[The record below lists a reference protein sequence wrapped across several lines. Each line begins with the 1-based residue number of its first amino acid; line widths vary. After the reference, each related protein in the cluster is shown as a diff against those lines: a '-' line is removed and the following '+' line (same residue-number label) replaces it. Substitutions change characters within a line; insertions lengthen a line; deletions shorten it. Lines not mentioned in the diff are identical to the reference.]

1 MSKVGAIYICRTVWH
16 DCYNQIG
23 CNNTNKGENKMDKI
37 LNTPV
42 DGKKLTQKHKERLL
56 ALINTVRHGGYQHD
70 NQNKY
75 S

>member
-1 MSKVGAIYICRTVWH
+1 
-16 DCYNQIG
+16 
-23 CNNTNKGENKMDKI
+23 MDKI